1 MTQLNCDVFIIR
13 IFFIYSLLNYGIF
26 FFSLFLMRIP
36 EVINKYSSV
45 RSFYAENKIAATFMR
60 YFYIT
65 QQLKA
70 KREKGNRVHLQSI
83 NCKNTSANIVETVHG
98 NLAIAMKQCRI
109 VNPAASIKRG
119 SGYLGVLPIYSPFI
133 ADDSN
138 SVTTEY
144 TGASFKA
151 ILQSLAELARE
162 RNSPR
167 RVFIV
172 DRLRF

>member
-1 MTQLNCDVFIIR
+1 MTQLNCDVFIIS

-83 NCKNTSANIVETVHG
+83 NCKNTSANIVETVH
-98 NLAIAMKQCRI
+98 
-109 VNPAASIKRG
+109 
-119 SGYLGVLPIYSPFI
+119 VLPIYSPFI

-138 SVTTEY
+138 SVTTEC
-144 TGASFKA
+144 TGASSKA
-151 ILQSLAELARE
+151 IL
-162 RNSPR
+162 
-167 RVFIV
+167 
-172 DRLRF
+172 